1 MKSNINILPLLTW
14 SNIPRTWEARP
25 NVINYHQLPESEH
38 FADGWRDVIDPSYNT
53 ATQRK
58 GALIIVGDTVTWEV
72 VNIPQDELI
81 QNFESQIQSTASQL
95 LEAEKQR
102 QVMATFQAI
111 EDEAEAFEV
120 KEVFP
125 FWDETFNYL
134 TVTAN
139 YKVVRTLIE
148 DGEIVLALF
157 FLITPHT
164 PAIGDTSF
172 YPENAPALWSRVII
186 GAGGVEVWTQPTGG
200 DGKYPL
206 IDTATG
212 LAYRVLHLGQTWENR
227 RTLNTSEPSTSGS
240 GWMQVSNLPAPWY
253 FLGNEGYPLN
263 WEVRHNGRLWRSTS
277 AGNFWEP
284 GVALWTDLGPI

>member
-1 MKSNINILPLLTW
+1 MKSNINILPLRTW
-14 SNIPRTWEARP
+14 TAIPRTWETRP
-25 NVINYHQLPESEH
+25 TVINYHQLPEAEH
-38 FADGWRDVIDPSYNT
+38 FTDGWRDVIDPSYNT

-58 GALIIVGDTVTWEV
+58 GALIVVADTVTWEV

-102 QVMATFQAI
+102 QAMATFQAI

-125 FWDETFNYL
+125 FWDENFNYL

-139 YKVVRTLIE
+139 YKVTRTLIE
-148 DGEIVLALF
+148 DGEIVLGLF
-157 FLITPHT
+157 FLIQPHT

-200 DGKYPL
+200 DGKYPYL
-206 IDTATG
+206 DPSTG
-212 LAYRVLHLGQTWENR
+212 LPYRVSHNGFIWENNFQGG
-227 RTLNTSEPSTSGS
+227 LNVWAPGAF
-240 GWMQVSNLPAPWY
+240 GWTQI
-253 FLGNEGYPLN
+253 GPL
-263 WEVRHNGRLWRSTS
+263 
-277 AGNFWEP
+277 
-284 GVALWTDLGPI
+284 